1 MAQCRCHKHD
11 QEDRDTTDMVN
22 EDEVRVISIIQ
33 RQNIT
38 EKENIVK
45 IVKDTFAKQ
54 LADKIKDN
62 PLAFYSYS

>member
-1 MAQCRCHKHD
+1 
-11 QEDRDTTDMVN
+11 MVN
-22 EDEVRVISIIQ
+22 EDEVRLISIIQ